1 MFISMV
7 LVLST
12 GENKIDLVCLK
23 TAKADSFYSPGWG
36 GGMQSFA
43 SSKSA
48 LQVKLFFETAE
59 WEKSQIDCFSTL
71 GFSVSI

>member
-1 MFISMV
+1 
-7 LVLST
+7 
-12 GENKIDLVCLK
+12 
-23 TAKADSFYSPGWG
+23 
-36 GGMQSFA
+36 MQSFA